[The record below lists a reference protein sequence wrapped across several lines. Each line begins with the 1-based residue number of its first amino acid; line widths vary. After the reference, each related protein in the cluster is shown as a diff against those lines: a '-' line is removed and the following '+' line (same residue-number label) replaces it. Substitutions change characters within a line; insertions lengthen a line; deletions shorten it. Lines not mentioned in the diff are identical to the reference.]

1 MTEEMG
7 GRRSPRNFKKI
18 FHICRRNSYLHFA
31 RSRPISLKMT
41 KQKMSE
47 SLSEC
52 VYFLSENKV
61 MVVVMLRI
69 KGKVE

>member
-1 MTEEMG
+1 MIEEMG

-18 FHICRRNSYLHFA
+18 FQICRRNFYLHFA
-31 RSRPISLKMT
+31 RSSPISLKMT

-47 SLSEC
+47 TLPEC